1 MTRQQPYKKLLHT
14 QSTYGQIPYG
24 SKVLQFLTTIIKKIQ
39 YFREE
44 PKKDE
49 KKGDFKS
56 VVPPIP
62 IFDKFGKTFSK
73 GTVY

>member
-1 MTRQQPYKKLLHT
+1 MAKFRTVQRY
-14 QSTYGQIPYG
+14 
-24 SKVLQFLTTIIKKIQ
+24 IINRKPVSNHCQ